1 MLSYATALGHGVLK
15 RDRIVVGK
23 MKKSVWVFMF
33 VVGAAVGF
41 AICKAFMPQAP
52 ETEAKAEKAAAS
64 KNAEKLAKAQ
74 KRIAALEKKL
84 AALEKQRAV
93 AKAAKKPEMPKT
105 EATSGDGPKTVVVK
119 DGDDVLESLK
129 KNLSEDEFKAATNA
143 LSAIRAKLADKA
155 RSKIDFLR
163 SVDVSHMSEAE
174 RKNHETFITLAEKRE
189 AAMAKMKGGIPDA
202 TTLQEVVLV
211 GMQMTPVAKK
221 ERSALV
227 REVARELGYTGDD
240 VDVVHDTMQN
250 IYDATTPNGLD
261 AFVDAAHEGAVS
273 PNGLSHG
280 H

>member
-1 MLSYATALGHGVLK
+1 
-15 RDRIVVGK
+15 

-41 AICKAFMPQAP
+41 AVCKAFAPQAA
-52 ETEAKAEKAAAS
+52 ETEARTGKPIAS
-64 KNAEKLAKAQ
+64 EEAEKLAKAQ

-84 AALEKQRAV
+84 AALEKKRAV
-93 AKAAKKPEMPKT
+93 ATAAKKTEMPKA
-105 EATSGDGPKTVVVK
+105 EATSGNGPKKIVVK
-119 DGDDVLESLK
+119 EGDDVLESLR

-163 SVDVSHMSEAE
+163 SIDVSHMSEAD

-189 AAMAKMKGGIPDA
+189 AAMAKMKGGIPDPA
-202 TTLQEVVLV
+202 TLQEVVLV

-227 REVARELGYTGDD
+227 REVARELGYAGDD
-240 VDVVHDTMQN
+240 VDVVHDAMLN
-250 IYDATTPNGLD
+250 IYDATAPEGLD
-261 AFVDAAHEGAVS
+261 AFVNAANDAATS
-273 PNGLSHG
+273 PNGVDVKVKTG
-280 H
+280 VTM

>member
-1 MLSYATALGHGVLK
+1 
-15 RDRIVVGK
+15 

-41 AICKAFMPQAP
+41 AICNAFMPQAP

-174 RKNHETFITLAEKRE
+174 RKNHEKFIALAEKRE

-240 VDVVHDTMQN
+240 VDIVHDTMLN
-250 IYDATTPNGLD
+250 IYDATAPEGLD
-261 AFVDAAHEGAVS
+261 AVVDAS
-273 PNGLSHG
+273 K
-280 H
+280 